1 MVQILASCSS
11 DLGNC
16 CSDYT
21 LVTVLDIIKQFLNLI
36 QLIAPIL
43 LIISL
48 VIQFTRLLA
57 NPDDKKG
64 TKRLI
69 NTCVATVLCF
79 FVPFLVNLVLTLV
92 PDTIGSFELGACWD
106 AAANA
111 KEVLKEANSTYV
123 STSSRKPQMFILTPD
138 AYGDIQITDDSSNSS
153 GSAKGKE
160 IVAYAKSFVGHP
172 YVWGGVWNGELPYTG
187 TDCSGFVQGVF
198 RHFGINLTRTTY
210 TQWADTGSYS
220 LVTDGNVKA
229 GDLVMYD
236 GHVAMI
242 TGNGKE
248 IVHALNPRVGIVI
261 TPNYDYQPLLGIM
274 RINGVN

>member
-79 FVPFLVNLVLTLV
+79 FVPF
-92 PDTIGSFELGACWD
+92 
-106 AAANA
+106 
-111 KEVLKEANSTYV
+111 
-123 STSSRKPQMFILTPD
+123 
-138 AYGDIQITDDSSNSS
+138 S
-153 GSAKGKE
+153 GKICYNIS
-160 IVAYAKSFVGHP
+160 KS
-172 YVWGGVWNGELPYTG
+172 
-187 TDCSGFVQGVF
+187 
-198 RHFGINLTRTTY
+198 
-210 TQWADTGSYS
+210 
-220 LVTDGNVKA
+220 
-229 GDLVMYD
+229 
-236 GHVAMI
+236 
-242 TGNGKE
+242 
-248 IVHALNPRVGIVI
+248 
-261 TPNYDYQPLLGIM
+261 
-274 RINGVN
+274 